1 MESLKN
7 HVKRITGLP
16 INAYEE
22 KQKKP
27 NKIHNNAKVTG
38 CCGNS
43 SNSSEENK
51 YKNDE
56 NHFSECPNSL
66 YLASIRFT
74 V

>member
-7 HVKRITGLP
+7 HVKRITGRP
-16 INAYEE
+16 INSYEE

-27 NKIHNNAKVTG
+27 NKIHNTTKVIG
-38 CCGNS
+38 CCGKS
-43 SNSSEENK
+43 SNTIKENK
-51 YKNDE
+51 YKHDE